1 MSHQIVNLSWVGLDL
16 EYPLVFE
23 VFPRCW
29 AATVATNPQQ
39 ED

>member
-29 AATVATNPQQ
+29 AATQ
-39 ED
+39 EALRLVS